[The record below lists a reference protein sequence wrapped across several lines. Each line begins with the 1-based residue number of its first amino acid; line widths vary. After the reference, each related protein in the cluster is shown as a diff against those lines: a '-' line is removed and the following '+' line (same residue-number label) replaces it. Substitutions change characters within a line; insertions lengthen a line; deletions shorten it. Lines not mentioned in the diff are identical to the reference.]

1 MSGPAI
7 DITLPSGEQAQVPQE
22 DLQQA
27 VAAGAVV
34 AKPAALK
41 GKYEEE
47 FGGLLGQGV
56 SAVFGAGRTAS
67 LGLMDDLLIEGA
79 YTLGGDGAAA
89 DMKHGLNVAKETN
102 PYATMGG
109 EAAGLF
115 IGGGRGLTAA
125 GGALEK
131 AVAQGAGEGLLGT
144 VGGMAARGALEG
156 GALEFGKGVSEEA
169 LGDPNANGEKLLA
182 HTAKGALLGAGIGA
196 GFGVVAHAGSGLMG
210 ALSHASGPR
219 PTALLDEVVGTP
231 GAGRVLAEDAAAT
244 ESLVVQLRK
253 AGATSEQAA
262 IMADE
267 ISGLARSR
275 TTVENPF
282 LTKGAASWEETAGA
296 LGKPLDNPF
305 LTKGTG
311 TWEETASAL
320 TGQPKKGLSGYV
332 DDAAEKYIL
341 SRSGGNPE
349 VAEALR
355 KGYGE
360 RASRIIEAERIAD
373 NEAKRM
379 AEAGTKM
386 MRAEEVLDRLSFTE
400 RPQQFERLMKASAV
414 DLDKAADSAMRMT
427 QMADN
432 VVAELESVR
441 HLGRDALAIKSMR
454 NAINV
459 TYERHAALLD
469 ATTGAARESALRDL
483 YMSTYQLKQEAGR
496 LSNFGKVDAAAARGL
511 PVTGIEGDIRRVHEV
526 LRTGLEDEAVW
537 GAAGRANRDLNKAF
551 SDALPRRQDLGR
563 RLGVT
568 IDAELGIAKPE
579 VDFDKARALLG
590 SLRGGEVDSLRQ
602 GVKSAESFVDGI
614 RQRVAAAEQ
623 HLEMTAAD
631 KAILNEA
638 LSSAKDFETTF
649 ASARKNA
656 EVVNRL
662 KDMQLE
668 EQGKAIGGTLGFLTD
683 IVTRPVTTMER
694 LGAVKVATQKL
705 EKAIEGGLNRFFDG
719 KGIRLAAGPA
729 RQSTE
734 VAKEI
739 GEVRA
744 MAANPAQLQSYVNRF
759 VGDLGKHAPQ
769 TADGVRAAATR
780 LITYLAIN
788 APKPTVSYDVTGKTQ
803 ERYTPSALASY
814 ERKREAGLDPKSV
827 LREMDIGSLNRDGIR
842 TVKAVYPQLFA
853 EMQNAARKQM
863 AQRAVDETLNLS
875 REQKKALAALLEVP
889 ADGTFEPKFIAAMQ
903 ATTEPLPQQPQG
915 PQNAGPTMLSKRP
928 MKLDPSVFQTDA
940 QQIGGSNHGD

>member
-1 MSGPAI
+1 MSGPAV

-27 VAAGAVV
+27 LAAGAVV
-34 AKPAALK
+34 AKPAAPK

-67 LGLMDDLLIEGA
+67 AGLMDDLLIEGA

-109 EAAGLF
+109 ETAGLF
-115 IGGGRGLTAA
+115 LGAGKGITSA
-125 GGALEK
+125 GGALEG
-131 AVAQGAGEGLLGT
+131 AIAARAGEGLLGT
-144 VGGMAARGALEG
+144 VGGMAARGAAEG
-156 GALEFGKGVSEEA
+156 AALEFGKGVSEEA

-182 HTAKGALLGAGIGA
+182 HTAKGSLLGAGIGA
-196 GFGVVAHAGSGLMG
+196 GFGLVAHAGSGLMG

-219 PTALLDEVVGTP
+219 PAALLDEVVGTP

-296 LGKPLDNPF
+296 LAG
-305 LTKGTG
+305 
-311 TWEETASAL
+311 E
-320 TGQPKKGLSGYV
+320 PKKGLSGYV
-332 DDAAEKYIL
+332 DEAAEKYIA

-414 DLDKAADSAMRMT
+414 DIDKAADSAVRMT

-432 VVAELESVR
+432 VVSELESVR
-441 HLGRDALAIKSMR
+441 HLGRDALAIKGMR
-454 NAINV
+454 NAINA
-459 TYERHAALLD
+459 TYSKHAALLD

-496 LSNFGKVDAAAARGL
+496 LSSFGKANTSAARAMV
-511 PVTGIEGDIRRVHEV
+511 PTSIEGRIRDVHEF

-551 SDALPRRQDLGR
+551 SEALPRREDLGK
-563 RLGVT
+563 RLGVV
-568 IDAELGIAKPE
+568 IDSELGIAKPE
-579 VDFDKARALLG
+579 VDFEKARALLG

-705 EKAIEGGLNRFFDG
+705 EKAIEGGLNRFLDG
-719 KGIRLAAGPA
+719 KGIRLAAAPA
-729 RQSTE
+729 RKSTE

-739 GEVRA
+739 GEIRA

-780 LITYLAIN
+780 LITYLAVN
-788 APKPTVSYDVTGKTQ
+788 APQPTVSSDLTGKTQ

-827 LREMDIGSLNRDGIR
+827 IREMDIGALNRDGIR

-853 EMQNAARKQM
+853 EMQNTARKQV

-903 ATTEPLPQQPQG
+903 ASTAPLPEPAPG
-915 PQNAGPTMLSKRP
+915 PGQTSKRAV
-928 MKLDPSVFQTDA
+928 KIDTGVFTTPA
-940 QQIGGSNHGD
+940 QQIEGRSSSGL